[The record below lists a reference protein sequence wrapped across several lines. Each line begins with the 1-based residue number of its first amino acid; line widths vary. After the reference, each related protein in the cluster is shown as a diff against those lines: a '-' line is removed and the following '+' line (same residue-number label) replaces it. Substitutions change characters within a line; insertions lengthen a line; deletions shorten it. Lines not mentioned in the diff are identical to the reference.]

1 MVNAVTE
8 VENVS
13 QGVSVLWLAQVF
25 SMSVET
31 VRQRLAQCPIK
42 STKGRGSVYD
52 LKTAAGYL
60 IEPAIDIEQY
70 LKTLKVDD
78 LPVRLRREYWD
89 TLLKQQK
96 FEEVAGHLWRTEDVL
111 EALMAVFGTVKSTVQ
126 LWPDTVHRQA
136 GLREDQWDALMALGD
151 GLLEEIYQELL
162 ETIRGRSTP
171 SVLGRL
177 KAMNGKVL
185 SIDDRI
191 EAML

>member
-1 MVNAVTE
+1 MAE

-78 LPVRLRREYWD
+78 LPVRLRREYWEVR
-89 TLLKQQK
+89 LKQQK
-96 FEEVAGHLWRTEDVL
+96 FEEGAGDLWRTEDVL
-111 EALMAVFGTVKSTVQ
+111 DTLMAVFHTVKSTVQ
-126 LWPDTVHRQA
+126 LWPDTVNRQV
-136 GLREDQWDALMALGD
+136 GLREDQWETLMTLGD
-151 GLLEEIYQELL
+151 SLQEQIYQGGLSVGAWQGDAFRVGSDQARQWSEVA
-162 ETIRGRSTP
+162 RS
-171 SVLGRL
+171 
-177 KAMNGKVL
+177 AY
-185 SIDDRI
+185 
-191 EAML
+191 